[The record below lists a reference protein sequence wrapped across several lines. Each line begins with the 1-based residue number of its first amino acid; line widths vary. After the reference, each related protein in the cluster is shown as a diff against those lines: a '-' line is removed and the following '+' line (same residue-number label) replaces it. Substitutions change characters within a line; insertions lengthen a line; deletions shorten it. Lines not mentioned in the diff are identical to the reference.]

1 MTSEKERYRKVRVLS
16 RPTLIRK
23 LLAEGHTYSD
33 SGSLN
38 KSGEL
43 SLGLEMSSTLC
54 GKLFYAR
61 KYDSVTGKD
70 KWRQIQN
77 TDTEDHYAWSYI
89 IPKSWLAWDSRRR
102 ND

>member
-16 RPTLIRK
+16 RPTLVRK
-23 LLAEGHTYSD
+23 LLAEGYTYSD
-33 SGSLN
+33 YGSLT
-38 KSGEL
+38 KAFEL
-43 SLGLEMSSTLC
+43 SLGSEMSSILC
-54 GKLFYAR
+54 GNLIYAR
-61 KYDSVTGKD
+61 KYVSVTGND

-77 TDTEDHYAWSYI
+77 TDTEDHYAWSYT